1 MKWQEVQGLGCDTWR
16 DSELDLAKAYYRR
29 SNILVSNSWEMN
41 CQCNSFLSWNELN
54 ESYEYMKIDELENS
68 WKAILELKIMFGF
81 RFSNPKP
88 KTKQILEHLCSLF
101 FYRLSKKD
109 NRGVKANQRSKKLAA
124 DLLNPKKGSTE
135 SCLRTSSH
143 SCMPGWAKTRFNRST
158 TYDLQVGL
166 RSI

>member
-1 MKWQEVQGLGCDTWR
+1 MKKWLEVQGLGCDTWR
-16 DSELDLAKAYYRR
+16 HSELDLAKAYYRR

-68 WKAILELKIMFGF
+68 WKAILELKVMFGF

-101 FYRLSKKD
+101 STD
-109 NRGVKANQRSKKLAA
+109 NQKRITEVLKRTKGVKSWQPRICLIQKRGQLSHVWGHQVILVCLVGQKQ
-124 DLLNPKKGSTE
+124 GSTGVQ
-135 SCLRTSSH
+135 H
-143 SCMPGWAKTRFNRST
+143 T
-158 TYDLQVGL
+158 TY
-166 RSI
+166 R